1 MSVLSRPSTCFK
13 GKWWHFNN
21 LLLNAAKFLF
31 PLETPAQRGNLLS
44 CSKNAPLCLIP
55 SAGNS
60 AVLVQQPGCWG
71 NCTVPVPSLPC
82 SPLLRCSPGSPCVF
96 CSLRVI
102 KLHGS
107 AKLMSGVSM
116 ASLLSRG
123 RCCDTL
129 PAEPAS
135 GQVLTVRAGISPCRQ
150 TEPFCRWEVSAFAL
164 PIKSGS
170 PVVCAQFATTAQRW
184 HLSCCSCA
192 EL

>member
-1 MSVLSRPSTCFK
+1 MQLERDFGLIREPGTVSVLSRPSSCFK

-31 PLETPAQRGNLLS
+31 PLETLPRRGNLLS
-44 CSKNAPLCLIP
+44 CSKSAPLRLIP

-60 AVLVQQPGCWG
+60 AVLVQHPGCWS

-96 CSLRVI
+96 CSLCVI

-116 ASLLSRG
+116 ASLLAWFSAARDVAVRQASCQSRWV
-123 RCCDTL
+123 
-129 PAEPAS
+129 P
-135 GQVLTVRAGISPCRQ
+135 
-150 TEPFCRWEVSAFAL
+150 
-164 PIKSGS
+164 KK
-170 PVVCAQFATTAQRW
+170 
-184 HLSCCSCA
+184 
-192 EL
+192 